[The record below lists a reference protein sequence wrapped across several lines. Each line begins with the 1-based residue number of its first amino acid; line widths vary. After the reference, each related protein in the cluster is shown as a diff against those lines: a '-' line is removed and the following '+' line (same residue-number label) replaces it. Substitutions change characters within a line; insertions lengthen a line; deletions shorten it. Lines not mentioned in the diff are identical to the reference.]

1 MNICQDAVL
10 SHDILLLVEHMHFF
24 CLNACKKD
32 KAKRT
37 KKKAKKPRGHKK
49 KLKESECTDDLMA
62 ELPFAGTKVWKDL
75 ECE

>member
-1 MNICQDAVL
+1 MHKPTSEFVL
-10 SHDILLLVEHMHFF
+10 FECMQ
-24 CLNACKKD
+24 KD

-37 KKKAKKPRGHKK
+37 KKKAKKPRSHKK

-62 ELPFAGTKVWKDL
+62 ELPFAATKVWKDL